1 MADYLI
7 SPDARIDLI
16 EIWDYIAKDNINA
29 ADCVAQEFRE
39 TMALLAANPE
49 LGHIRK
55 DLTSRPVRFWR
66 IYSYLI
72 VYSPETRP
80 MEVVR
85 ILSGYRD
92 VAALLK

>member
-7 SPDARIDLI
+7 SPDARIDLNGV
-16 EIWDYIAKDNINA
+16 WDYIAKDNLSA
-29 ADCVAQEFRE
+29 ADRVLQEIRE
-39 TMALLAANPE
+39 TMAFLAENPE

-85 ILSGYRD
+85 VLSGYRD
-92 VAALLK
+92 VASLLK